1 MYEHVFTSP
10 TIPLHSPFKEYHVQ
24 CTMYILT
31 VRRAVCSKLDYH
43 FAKFNLT
50 NFTSFTTLLH
60 LHTCKLSKKDF
71 SHLRH
76 SYKIFFKKTAFIVF
90 LIRINERL
98 RTFFGGMFKLL

>member
-1 MYEHVFTSP
+1 
-10 TIPLHSPFKEYHVQ
+10 
-24 CTMYILT
+24 MYILT

-71 SHLRH
+71 PHLRYC
-76 SYKIFFKKTAFIVF
+76 YKIFYKKLFFDQIKTKGCEHFSVACSNRCIRSFANIV
-90 LIRINERL
+90 RL
-98 RTFFGGMFKLL
+98 